1 MKKGIKKLLCLMLV
15 VAMASTV
22 FTACS
27 SGSKGPRVELKPMT
41 EDVIT
46 LTYAFWEDKAIV
58 DLIMEDWNALYP
70 NITINAV
77 EYTPSTF
84 NENLKA
90 LFAAND
96 APDVFGIVGSIDFA
110 IENGMLLDMTG
121 LWELD
126 PDAKDGK
133 ILKGINDFE
142 IGYFGTD
149 CKWATP
155 IKFYPHTALINKY
168 MVENTANKEMPDTDW
183 TWDEYEEFVESFQG
197 MKDDRGYN
205 LYGMNAADGTSP
217 ITWYP
222 IAADGNCIG
231 EFGWTE
237 SEDAEGGCF
246 DMENW
251 AYGVT
256 LYYDWIE
263 EGVIALQDEETRN
276 NLWEGSYPQ
285 DIGLVAVRNEAWN
298 GFVRYFDNDE
308 QPMLNNNAIFVP
320 YIMPHVE
327 TVAKEDYTYIGI
339 LDMGGINS
347 TQIEY
352 GREAYEVLKFFAWGA
367 EGWKA
372 KLKYYPDMTADETYS
387 VMGAKTADNF
397 PICLDDEVWE
407 AFTDIYANWKGDPY
421 GRGDYF
427 KDFFAKVKAARW
439 TCLGSPQIPGFG
451 TWLEEFYWGEE
462 FVPGYYGIE
471 TAVAAGAAD
480 PYAYYEQLEKRGNEL
495 NQEKIDEINAM
506 LK

>member
-256 LYYDWIE
+256 LYYDWVE

-308 QPMLNNNAIFVP
+308 QPMLNNNAIFVKTLDLG
-320 YIMPHVE
+320 HVF
-327 TVAKEDYTYIGI
+327 ACYTKLAVGVI
-339 LDMGGINS
+339 LKDHNAVFLCKLVNS
-347 TQIEY
+347 L
-352 GREAYEVLKFFAWGA
+352 ALF
-367 EGWKA
+367 KA
-372 KLKYYPDMTADETYS
+372 HCNT
-387 VMGAKTADNF
+387 
-397 PICLDDEVWE
+397 
-407 AFTDIYANWKGDPY
+407 
-421 GRGDYF
+421 
-427 KDFFAKVKAARW
+427 
-439 TCLGSPQIPGFG
+439 
-451 TWLEEFYWGEE
+451 
-462 FVPGYYGIE
+462 
-471 TAVAAGAAD
+471 
-480 PYAYYEQLEKRGNEL
+480 
-495 NQEKIDEINAM
+495 
-506 LK
+506 